1 MNRSPFTILH
11 LILQVKTR
19 KKNSTTK
26 NGNNKGGNNS
36 SAANN
41 AATNHD
47 QLVTMLTNI
56 LTKAMIPGMWCIVA
70 SLLPFAAF
78 QWFGF
83 AVFCKLQKHELSKL
97 PQSITSYGSKL
108 NLTMP
113 GDDLKPDWCHIDPP
127 IPYFE
132 LGKQVGKMKKIEV
145 KSKPHPIY
153 IHTNVP
159 NIPIKISSSMNKKT
173 VGMYLP

>member
-1 MNRSPFTILH
+1 MGGLLMVLYNSMRQVATQTIL
-11 LILQVKTR
+11 LVKTR
-19 KKNSTTK
+19 KKNSATAAK
-26 NGNNKGGNNS
+26 NGNKGGNNS
-36 SAANN
+36 I

-97 PQSITSYGSKL
+97 PQTIISYGTKL

-113 GDDLKPDWCHIDPP
+113 GDDLKPNWCD
-127 IPYFE
+127 
-132 LGKQVGKMKKIEV
+132 
-145 KSKPHPIY
+145 
-153 IHTNVP
+153 
-159 NIPIKISSSMNKKT
+159 
-173 VGMYLP
+173 

>member
-1 MNRSPFTILH
+1 MLANQFHQKIFLQLKNRSFTILH
-11 LILQVKTR
+11 HILQVKTR

-36 SAANN
+36 ST

-97 PQSITSYGSKL
+97 PQSITSYGNKL

-113 GDDLKPDWCHIDPP
+113 GDDLKPNWCHIDPP

-132 LGKQVGKMKKIEV
+132 LGKEK
-145 KSKPHPIY
+145 
-153 IHTNVP
+153 
-159 NIPIKISSSMNKKT
+159 
-173 VGMYLP
+173 